1 MNKILIF
8 AGCQEATHL
17 IEKISENY
25 LNLGEFHIIYEED
38 EIKNSFSEKEN
49 LFFYKINFY
58 AYELYRNILHKDLN
72 KIVILVKNKK
82 EAEFILKNS
91 LDKKVPILFVK
102 FWLDFEVPKQ
112 NNIEIIDLPELI
124 TNKVIDFLPG
134 VPLFARDI
142 GLGIG
147 EILEVEVPPHSP
159 FVYSH
164 PNKLNSEDAK
174 IVAIYRN
181 NELRFINDTS
191 MILPNDKLLL
201 IGNPETLKD
210 LFYKIKK
217 NIGAFPQPY
226 GQNVYLLIDMK
237 YMKQKEISKLLK
249 AALFLHRKLNN
260 KRLLIKI
267 INPTTSM
274 RIYKLNKFSNIEVI
288 SEYYIN
294 SYKKCLQKDVN
305 NYNIG
310 LIVTNNYFFYEYATF
325 FYNLKLPILK
335 VGDSKTT
342 LKTCEG
348 IKVIMQKTE
357 IKPIASVIF
366 DLSFQLQKPLTF
378 IKGDPDK
385 KNEKEDNELEEYLIT
400 FAKLFNFKGVSIE
413 KIKDNPIFELNKS
426 DRYCIISPFTK
437 KPVPKLWQIFN
448 PKIEYS
454 YLFFNKHNQFLIPV
468 K

>member
-8 AGCQEATHL
+8 AGCQEATEL
-17 IEKISENY
+17 IQKISENH

-38 EIKNSFSEKEN
+38 EIKNGFSEKEN

-58 AYELYRNILHKDLN
+58 AYELYKNILHKDLN

-91 LDKKVPILFVK
+91 LNKKVPILFVK
-102 FWLDFEVPKQ
+102 FWMDFETPRQ
-112 NNIEIIDLPELI
+112 NNIEIIDIPELI

-164 PNKLNSEDAK
+164 ANKINNEDAK

-181 NELRFINDTS
+181 NELRFINDTT

-201 IGNPETLKD
+201 IGKPEALKE
-210 LFYKIKK
+210 LFNKIKK

-226 GQNVYLLIDMK
+226 GQNIYLLIDMK
-237 YMKQKEISKLLK
+237 NMKQAQISKLLK
-249 AALFLHRKLNN
+249 ATLFLHRKLNN
-260 KRLLIKI
+260 KKLIIKI

-274 RIYKLNKFSNIEVI
+274 RIYKLNKFSSIEVL
-288 SEYYIN
+288 SDYYIT
-294 SYKKCLQKDVN
+294 SYTKCLKNDIQ

-310 LIVTNNYFFYEYATF
+310 LIVTNNYFFYEYSNL
-325 FYNLKLPILK
+325 FYKIKKPILK
-335 VGDSKTT
+335 IGEVDVS

-348 IKVIMQKTE
+348 IKVILQKNE

-366 DLSFQLQKPLTF
+366 DLSFQLSKPLIF
-378 IKGDPDK
+378 LKGDPE
-385 KNEKEDNELEEYLIT
+385 KNEKEDAELEEYLIT
-400 FAKLFNFKGVSIE
+400 FAKLFNFKDVSIE

-426 DRYCIISPFTK
+426 EKYCIISPFTK
-437 KPVPKLWQIFN
+437 KPVPKIWQILN
-448 PKIEYS
+448 PKLEYS
-454 YLFFNKHNQFLIPV
+454 YLFLNKHHQFFIPI